1 MSELK
6 LIVPLYVELPR
17 KTKKNVNVWLN
28 MNRFMNLHHIMKNN
42 AKKVFFEVMRDQLE
56 GVKIDTPV
64 NITYQLFS
72 PDRRRRDKMNA
83 IAVVSKFLLDT
94 ITHYCCWEDDNDYF
108 VKTETLLPTGYD
120 KGNGRIE
127 VTIVNNF

>member
-6 LIVPLYVELPR
+6 LIVPLCVELPR

-28 MNRFMNLHHIMKNN
+28 MNRFMNLHYIMKNN

-56 GVKIDTPV
+56 GVTIDTPV
-64 NITYQLFS
+64 NITYQIFN
-72 PDRRRRDKMNA
+72 PQKRKRDKMNA
-83 IAVVSKFLLDT
+83 ISVVSKFLLDA
-94 ITHYCCWEDDNDYF
+94 ITHYGCWEDDNDDF
-108 VKTETLLPTGYD
+108 VKTETLLPTVYD
-120 KGNGRIE
+120 KNNGRIE

>member
-1 MSELK
+1 MSQLK
-6 LIVPLYVELPR
+6 LIVPMYVELPR
-17 KTKKNVNVWLN
+17 KTKKDLNVWLN
-28 MNRFMNLHHIMKNN
+28 MNRFMNLHFLVKNN

-72 PDRRRRDKMNA
+72 PDKRKRDKMNA
-83 IAVVSKFLLDT
+83 IAVVSKFLLDA
-94 ITHYCCWEDDNDYF
+94 ITHYGCWEDDNDEF
-108 VKTETLLPTGYD
+108 VKTETLLPTVYD

>member
-17 KTKKNVNVWLN
+17 NTKKNVNVWLN

-42 AKKVFFEVMRDQLE
+42 AKKVFFEVMRDKLE

-83 IAVVSKFLLDT
+83 IAVVSKFLLDA
-94 ITHYCCWEDDNDYF
+94 ITHYGCWEDDNDDF
-108 VKTETLLPTGYD
+108 VKTETLLPTEYD

-127 VTIVNNF
+127 VVIVNNF

>member
-83 IAVVSKFLLDT
+83 IAVVSKFLLDA
-94 ITHYCCWEDDNDYF
+94 ITHYGCWEDDNDNF
-108 VKTETLLPTGYD
+108 VKTETLLHTEYD

>member
-83 IAVVSKFLLDT
+83 IAVVSKFLLDA
-94 ITHYCCWEDDNDYF
+94 ITHYDCWEDDNDDF
-108 VKTETLLPTGYD
+108 VKTETILPTEYD

-127 VTIVNNF
+127 VVIVNNF

>member
-6 LIVPLYVELPR
+6 LIVPLFVELPK

-72 PDRRRRDKMNA
+72 PDRRKRDKMNA

-94 ITHYCCWEDDNDYF
+94 ITHYGCWEDDNDDF
-108 VKTETLLPTGYD
+108 VKTETLLPTEYD

-127 VTIVNNF
+127 VVIVNNF

>member
-1 MSELK
+1 MSQLK
-6 LIVPLYVELPR
+6 LIVPMYVELPR
-17 KTKKNVNVWLN
+17 KTKKNLNVWLN
-28 MNRFMNLHHIMKNN
+28 MNRFMNLHFLVKNN

-64 NITYQLFS
+64 DITYQLFS
-72 PDRRRRDKMNA
+72 PDKRKRDKMNA
-83 IAVVSKFLLDT
+83 IAVVSKFLLDA
-94 ITHYCCWEDDNDYF
+94 ITHYGCWEDDNDEF
-108 VKTETLLPTGYD
+108 VKTETLLPTVYD

>member
-1 MSELK
+1 M
-6 LIVPLYVELPR
+6 YVELPK

-56 GVKIDTPV
+56 GIKIDTPV

-83 IAVVSKFLLDT
+83 IAVVSKFLLDA
-94 ITHYCCWEDDNDYF
+94 ITHYGCW
-108 VKTETLLPTGYD
+108 
-120 KGNGRIE
+120 
-127 VTIVNNF
+127 

>member
-6 LIVPLYVELPR
+6 LIVPMYVELPK

-42 AKKVFFEVMRDQLE
+42 AKKVFFEVMKDQLE

-83 IAVVSKFLLDT
+83 IAVVSKFLLDA
-94 ITHYCCWEDDNDYF
+94 ITHYDCWEDDNDDF
-108 VKTETLLPTGYD
+108 VKTETLLPTEYD

-127 VTIVNNF
+127 VVIVNNF

>member
-1 MSELK
+1 M
-6 LIVPLYVELPR
+6 YVELPK

-56 GVKIDTPV
+56 GIKIDTPV

-83 IAVVSKFLLDT
+83 IAVVSKFLLDA
-94 ITHYCCWEDDNDYF
+94 ITHYGCWEDDNDDF
-108 VKTETLLPTGYD
+108 VKTETILPTEYD

-127 VTIVNNF
+127 VVIAVSYTHLTLPTN

>member
-1 MSELK
+1 MSQLK
-6 LIVPLYVELPR
+6 LIVPMYVELPR
-17 KTKKNVNVWLN
+17 KTKKNFNVWLN
-28 MNRFMNLHHIMKNN
+28 MNRFMNLHFLVKNN
-42 AKKVFFEVMRDQLE
+42 AKKVFFNVMRDQLE

-72 PDRRRRDKMNA
+72 PDKRKRDKMNA
-83 IAVVSKFLLDT
+83 IAVVSKFLLDA
-94 ITHYCCWEDDNDYF
+94 ITHYGCWEDDNDEF
-108 VKTETLLPTGYD
+108 VKTETLLPTVYD

>member
-1 MSELK
+1 MSQLK
-6 LIVPLYVELPR
+6 LIVPMYVELHR
-17 KTKKNVNVWLN
+17 KTKKNLNVWLN
-28 MNRFMNLHHIMKNN
+28 MNRFMNLHFLVKNN

-72 PDRRRRDKMNA
+72 PDKRKRDKMNA
-83 IAVVSKFLLDT
+83 IAVVSKFLLDA
-94 ITHYCCWEDDNDYF
+94 ITHYGCWEDDNDEF
-108 VKTETLLPTGYD
+108 VKTETLLPTVYD

>member
-1 MSELK
+1 M
-6 LIVPLYVELPR
+6 YVELPK

-56 GVKIDTPV
+56 GIKIDTPV

-83 IAVVSKFLLDT
+83 IAVVSKFLLDA
-94 ITHYCCWEDDNDYF
+94 ITHYDCWEDDNDDF
-108 VKTETLLPTGYD
+108 VKTETILPTEYD

-127 VTIVNNF
+127 VVIVNNF

>member
-17 KTKKNVNVWLN
+17 KTKKNVNIWLN
-28 MNRFMNLHHIMKNN
+28 MNKFIHLHYLVKGN

-72 PDRRRRDKMNA
+72 PDKRRRDKMNA
-83 IAVVSKFLLDT
+83 IAVVSKFLLDA
-94 ITHYCCWEDDNDYF
+94 ITHYGCWEDDNDDF
-108 VKTETLLPTGYD
+108 VKTETLLPTEYD

-127 VTIVNNF
+127 VVIVNNF

>member
-6 LIVPLYVELPR
+6 LIVPMYVEVPR

-56 GVKIDTPV
+56 GVKICLLYT
-64 NITYQLFS
+64 S
-72 PDRRRRDKMNA
+72 PSPRDRQKSRMPSSA
-83 IAVVSKFLLDT
+83 
-94 ITHYCCWEDDNDYF
+94 
-108 VKTETLLPTGYD
+108 
-120 KGNGRIE
+120 
-127 VTIVNNF
+127 